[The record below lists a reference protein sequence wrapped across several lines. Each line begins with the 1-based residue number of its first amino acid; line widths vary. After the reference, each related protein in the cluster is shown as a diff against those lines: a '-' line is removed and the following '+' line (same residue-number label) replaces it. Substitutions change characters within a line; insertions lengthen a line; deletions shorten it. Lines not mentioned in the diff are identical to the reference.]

1 MSNFITHWH
10 EVRQAKNSTVVA
22 GLDPAVYEMGRG
34 DKGLPQGANKLQ
46 WCLQYIDAVA
56 PYVAAI
62 KPNAGY
68 FGNVGERDILKQCIA
83 RAHEHGLLVIVDAKV
98 AEIGATA
105 DAWLYDYA
113 QLGAD
118 FVTLAPYA
126 GNIPEVVAYAR
137 DRGVGAITMGLM
149 SNPEYKRELDF
160 EKNGVPLWK
169 HRVQESVQAG
179 ADGIVVGGTY
189 TTANAAF
196 VDFVHTTKDSDMLYL
211 VPGIGEQGGAVQEF
225 FASGI
230 PKERCMINSSRGVM
244 FPAGSNSTP
253 QQQAQAAQ
261 QLQQAINNV

>member
-1 MSNFITHWH
+1 MINFIERWH

-34 DKGLPQGANKLQ
+34 DKGLPQGADKLQ

-68 FGNVGERDILKQCIA
+68 FGNVGEREILKQCIA
-83 RAHEHGLLVIVDAKV
+83 RAHDHGLLVIVDAKV

-126 GNIPEVVAYAR
+126 GNIVEVIAYAHE
-137 DRGVGAITMGLM
+137 RGVGAITMGLM
-149 SNPEYKRELDF
+149 SNLEYKREFDF

-169 HRVQESVQAG
+169 YRVQESLQAG
-179 ADGIVVGGTY
+179 ADAIVVGGTY
-189 TTANAAF
+189 TTADAAF
-196 VDFVHTTKDSDMLYL
+196 MDFVKTTRDGNILYL
-211 VPGIGEQGGAVQEF
+211 VPGIGHQRGTIQDF

-230 PKERCMINSSRGVM
+230 PKERCMINSSRELM
-244 FPAGSNSTP
+244 FPAGSASTP
-253 QQQAQAAQ
+253 QQQARAAQ
-261 QLQQAINNV
+261 ELRDSINAI